1 MSSENNKE
9 LLANIEKAI
18 GYKFKNKS
26 LLKTAI
32 THRSF
37 LPESKN
43 EKFDNE
49 RLEFLGDAVL
59 ELIISDLLY
68 RKFADKFREGDLTK
82 MRAYLVSEARLFK
95 LSDKL
100 GLGDALF
107 LGKGEEKSG
116 GRMRPSILADAFEAL
131 TGAIYLDA
139 GFEGAY
145 KFVKKMFKDLF
156 DVVEAKG
163 LFFDYK
169 TRLQEFTQRV
179 FHDLPHY
186 KVLEATG
193 PDHER
198 MFTVALI
205 FQDKEVSKGTGRTKK
220 EAEQQAAKIALE
232 KFKEQME
239 KDGPRE

>member
-1 MSSENNKE
+1 MTSENSKDQ
-9 LLANIEKAI
+9 LASIEEAI
-18 GYKFKNKS
+18 GYKFKDRS

-37 LPESKN
+37 LPESK
-43 EKFDNE
+43 EASFDNE

-68 RKFADKFREGDLTK
+68 KKFADKFREGDLTK

-95 LSDKL
+95 LARKL
-100 GLGDALF
+100 GLGDALY
-107 LGKGEEKSG
+107 LGRGEEKSG

-139 GFEGAY
+139 GFEGSY
-145 KFVKKMFKDLF
+145 KFVQRMFQDLF
-156 DVVEAKG
+156 DVVENKG

-169 TRLQEFTQRV
+169 TRLQEFTQKV
-179 FHDLPHY
+179 FHSLPHY
-186 KVLEATG
+186 NVLDATG

-198 MFTVALI
+198 LFTVALT
-205 FQDKEVSKGTGRTKK
+205 FQDKELARGTGRTKK
-220 EAEQQAAKIALE
+220 EAEQQAAKIAL
-232 KFKEQME
+232 KKLKEQMKE
-239 KDGPRE
+239 DGT